1 MKELFEEILREL
13 RESAVIRGAGDAEV
27 YRQIQW
33 FEDELAK
40 M

>member
-1 MKELFEEILREL
+1 MKELYEQILREL
-13 RESAVIRGAGDAEV
+13 RESAVIRGAGDTNV
-27 YRQIQW
+27 YQQIQW